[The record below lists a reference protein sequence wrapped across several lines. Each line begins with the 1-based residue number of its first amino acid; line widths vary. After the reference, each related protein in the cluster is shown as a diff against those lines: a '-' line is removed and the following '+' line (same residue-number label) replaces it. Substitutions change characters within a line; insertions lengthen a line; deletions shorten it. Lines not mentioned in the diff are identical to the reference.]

1 MTRALLLVLAALLA
15 APAAAQARIVPQQGM
30 KGVRLGMTVAQV
42 QDRLGEPSRSEVV
55 DNEIIG
61 RVRELRYGLTVM
73 SFSGA
78 TDDSELNTISTT
90 SRTERL
96 ANGIGIGS
104 TRAAVD
110 RKVARTRCAVEFGLD
125 HCYIGSFRP
134 GRTVTDFHISKAGR
148 VKRIVVGLVID

>member
-61 RVRELRYGLTVM
+61 RVRELRYGLTT
-73 SFSGA
+73 SAASGRA
-78 TDDSELNTISTT
+78 ARSPTST
-90 SRTERL
+90 SRRP
-96 ANGIGIGS
+96 AASSGS
-104 TRAAVD
+104 SSAW
-110 RKVARTRCAVEFGLD
+110 
-125 HCYIGSFRP
+125 
-134 GRTVTDFHISKAGR
+134 
-148 VKRIVVGLVID
+148 